1 MAYKHSVYLKAKELL
16 DLRRADAEAQ
26 QAARRGKAILKC
38 PEIAE
43 IESAM
48 ASHGA
53 EVVRAV
59 GLGGDVQQY
68 VKELAKRN
76 LEAQQKRAAL
86 LTANG
91 FPEDYLEVKYTCD
104 ICKDTGSHDGYYCQC
119 YKLLI
124 RDVARQQLR
133 ANAPL
138 DECTFDKFN
147 VSLYPDVT
155 DPVIEISQRAHMR
168 DILDYCKE
176 YSKDF
181 SLKSPSLLLYGKTGL
196 GKTHLS
202 LAIAN
207 AVIDKGYDVYYD
219 SIQSIM
225 DALESEHFGR
235 NNPPRSVKE
244 DILGCDLLII
254 DDLGVEFSTQY
265 TVAEVHNIINTRI
278 LRCLPTIISTNLDI
292 KGLET
297 KYTQRIA
304 SRILGSYIPVYFCG
318 KDIRQIG

>member
-1 MAYKHSVYLKAKELL
+1 MAYKHSVYLKAKEILEK
-16 DLRRADAEAQ
+16 RRADAEAQ
-26 QAARRGKAILKC
+26 QAARRSNALMKC
-38 PEIAE
+38 PEIAV
-43 IESAM
+43 IESEM

-59 GLGGDVQQY
+59 GLGGNVQEY
-68 VKELAKRN
+68 VKQLAKKN
-76 LEAQQKRAAL
+76 LEAQKKRTAL
-86 LTANG
+86 LLENG
-91 FPEDYLEVKYTCD
+91 FPEDYLEVKYTCE
-104 ICKDTGSHDGYYCQC
+104 ICKDTGSHDGYYCRC
-119 YKLLI
+119 YKNLI
-124 RDVARQQLR
+124 RDVARQQLKSV
-133 ANAPL
+133 APL
-138 DECTFDKFN
+138 DECTFEKFR

-155 DPVIEISQRAHMR
+155 DPVIGVSQKSHMM
-168 DILDYCKE
+168 DILDYCRE

-207 AVIDKGYDVYYD
+207 VVINKGYDVYYD
-219 SIQSIM
+219 SIQAIM

-235 NNPPRSVKE
+235 SSSPQSIKE

-265 TVAEVHNIINTRI
+265 TVAELHSIINTRI
-278 LRCLPTIISTNLDI
+278 LRGLPTVISTNLDV

-304 SRILGSYIPVYFCG
+304 SRILGSYIPLYFCG